1 MCVTENA
8 YSEGFRAVSWNGLQQ
23 RYLTAVPWSASP
35 CTTAT
40 RVLPTQLLFVLLL
53 LASSNSDA
61 AAPGWVGDLSP
72 GAKRMTETLSTEN
85 TTHCLGAE
93 MPALFHVEL
102 LAYPLTPAMPRRG
115 LNPVVPALSLTQ
127 V

>member
-23 RYLTAVPWSASP
+23 RYLTAVSRSASP
-35 CTTAT
+35 CTTAI
-40 RVLPTQLLFVLLL
+40 RVLPTQLLFVLPL
-53 LASSNSDA
+53 LASSSSDA

-72 GAKRMTETLSTEN
+72 GAKWMAETSTEN
-85 TTHCLGAE
+85 TIHCLRAE

-102 LAYPLTPAMPRRG
+102 LA
-115 LNPVVPALSLTQ
+115 
-127 V
+127 